1 MTKIKWIVPIL
12 VATTVFFLTNPFCA
26 IANVEK
32 KTPFIFKGNTV
43 YSAKTLNR
51 ICSKKQ
57 SKNVKQPKNI
67 PTQSCA
73 QKVTHFYRIH
83 GYLLTKAKTSRTD
96 TRTIIVIE
104 GKYAKVT
111 VKSTIPGS
119 TNFLQSF
126 FQNEQPGS
134 VVQEGPLDRDLL
146 LLSDL
151 PGVHVLSAFSP
162 GPDYGTTNLGVSV
175 IQAEKISGDVSV
187 DNYGSSYTGGF
198 RINGS
203 VSANNLFREGDT
215 LGAFG
220 SSSGPGYNSGGI
232 NYTTTL
238 NGKGT
243 LAGIQ
248 YSAMDYRLGYGW
260 WSPNPGAVNSTV
272 LSALGSSGYGQS
284 IGLWISQ
291 NIERTR
297 NASVVVKLGYAH
309 DIYSDTFNSASG
321 ASNNR
326 EIDGLTLSIV
336 GNTETSIGNTQ
347 FNLAYMEYN
356 LTETGGAFGNSY
368 FETTPGFHDLLSG
381 SLAQQIPLPG
391 FGNTLGLSL
400 NGQYAAQGPIDPNME
415 YAIGGVNSVAAYST
429 AILFGIDGYSTDIS
443 VQHQF
448 LKSILGGTT
457 ILGAF
462 YDVGGITF
470 GNQLLTIMGPG
481 LRSSWTSEPWSLQL
495 TIVTPVGA
503 ATSIFLST
511 QSIALSGFLKRSGN
525 LHTPHTTPL
534 KCTWLHAM
542 ANQEKKRNVEGIV

>member
-1 MTKIKWIVPIL
+1 MKKAKLVIFIL
-12 VATTVFFLTNPFCA
+12 ATTTSFFMVWPFCA
-26 IANVEK
+26 FANIK
-32 KTPFIFKGNTV
+32 SLPHFIFKGNTV
-43 YSAKTLNR
+43 YSSKMLNH
-51 ICSKKQ
+51 ICSMGEQSRIKK
-57 SKNVKQPKNI
+57 SKNIQ
-67 PTQSCA
+67 TQSCA

-83 GYLLTKAKTSRTD
+83 GYLLTKAKASRTD
-96 TRTIIVIE
+96 TRTIIVVE
-104 GKYAKVT
+104 GKYAKII

-126 FQNEQPGS
+126 FQNEQSGS

-198 RINGS
+198 RVNGS
-203 VSANNLFREGDT
+203 VSANDLFHEGDS

-232 NYTTTL
+232 NYTATL

-243 LAGIQ
+243 LAGVQ

-272 LSALGSSGYGQS
+272 LSVLGSSGYGQS

-291 NIERTR
+291 NVERTR
-297 NASVVVKLGYAH
+297 NTSVVLKLEYTH

-326 EIDGLTLSIV
+326 EIDGLTFSVV
-336 GNTETSIGNTQ
+336 GNTETALGSSQ
-347 FNLAYMEYN
+347 FNLAYMEYD
-356 LTETGGAFGNSY
+356 LTETGGSFGNPY
-368 FETTPGFHDLLSG
+368 FATTPGFHDLLSG
-381 SLAQQIPLPG
+381 SIAQQIPLPG
-391 FGNTLGLSL
+391 FGNTIGLSL
-400 NGQYAAQGPIDPNME
+400 NGQYAAEGPIDPNME

-429 AILFGIDGYSTDIS
+429 AILFGVDGYSTDFS

-448 LKSILGGTT
+448 LKQIFDGNMILGG
-457 ILGAF
+457 F
-462 YDVGGITF
+462 YDIGGITL

-481 LRSSWTSEPWSLQL
+481 LRTSWTSGPWALQL
-495 TIVTPVGA
+495 TVATPVGA
-503 ATSIFLST
+503 AP
-511 QSIALSGFLKRSGN
+511 SIAGY
-525 LHTPHTTPL
+525 TAP
-534 KCTWLHAM
+534 
-542 ANQEKKRNVEGIV
+542 VEVFAGLRRTF

>member
-32 KTPFIFKGNTV
+32 MTPFIFKGNTV

-83 GYLLTKAKTSRTD
+83 GYLLTKAETSRTNKK
-96 TRTIIVIE
+96 TIVVIE
-104 GKYAKVT
+104 GKYAKIT

-126 FQNEQPGS
+126 FQNEQPRS

-151 PGVHVLSAFSP
+151 PGVHILSAFSP

-309 DIYSDTFNSASG
+309 DIYSDTFNSASDFS
-321 ASNNR
+321 ASPQS
-326 EIDGLTLSIV
+326 EQLGTYLLTPLPS
-336 GNTETSIGNTQ
+336 GYTPLFQTDIGQ
-347 FNLAYMEYN
+347 FVE
-356 LTETGGAFGNSY
+356 
-368 FETTPGFHDLLSG
+368 TPGFVTIQPKPVQNPVQQLPPVNSNKPVDTENPVSAYMTDSMVQSG
-381 SLAQQIPLPG
+381 QEDKTGYFGLYTVIQPINSFSIGLPA
-391 FGNTLGLSL
+391 FVYT
-400 NGQYAAQGPIDPNME
+400 
-415 YAIGGVNSVAAYST
+415 GVNDGSIST
-429 AILFGIDGYSTDIS
+429 
-443 VQHQF
+443 
-448 LKSILGGTT
+448 
-457 ILGAF
+457 
-462 YDVGGITF
+462 
-470 GNQLLTIMGPG
+470 
-481 LRSSWTSEPWSLQL
+481 
-495 TIVTPVGA
+495 
-503 ATSIFLST
+503 T
-511 QSIALSGFLKRSGN
+511 QTK
-525 LHTPHTTPL
+525 
-534 KCTWLHAM
+534 
-542 ANQEKKRNVEGIV
+542 